1 LQNVVTYDAVVDVDN
16 PELKLKPG
24 MTANVTFV
32 YAEREDV
39 LRLPSAALRFR
50 PPPALLERI
59 ARRRQKGKKKDKHKS
74 DDDSVWVLRDG
85 RAARLPI
92 DVGISDGSHVEVVTG
107 DLREGDVVV
116 TDASADGAG
125 GKDKDGA
132 SSGSGRKK
140 KSKKLF

>member
-1 LQNVVTYDAVVDVDN
+1 
-16 PELKLKPG
+16 

-32 YAEREDV
+32 YAERDDV

-50 PPPALLERI
+50 PPPALLERLAPDGKI
-59 ARRRQKGKKKDKHKS
+59 KKKDKHNA

-85 RAARLPI
+85 RPARLSI
-92 DVGISDGSHVEVVTG
+92 DVGISDGSHVELVTG

-116 TDASADGAG
+116 TDASADGGG